1 MNKKGFA
8 ALAIILIVVVV
19 LAVVGGIAWVHYY
32 YLPSTSSATTTP
44 NAATP
49 SPETAAAMLA
59 IQTVKSGTVAQYLDV
74 VPTPHTL
81 HPINATGFSKL
92 LFNGIIISFPWT
104 DANSTTSKSQT
115 FIQARFSNGREFTL
129 FDYGKDV
136 SPQGFATQ
144 SSSIQ
149 TGYDL
154 WSAALNATPDEITN
168 STPGDEAQFI
178 AKLVILKS
186 TIFVGFS
193 SSYSFSTNV
202 VRGFQFGEASTSKE
216 ADINFFDQN
225 DNHYNLLISGT
236 QDEIDYVLAS
246 IQPSHLE

>member
-154 WSAALNATPDEITN
+154 WSAALKVSFA
-168 STPGDEAQFI
+168 
-178 AKLVILKS
+178 
-186 TIFVGFS
+186 S
-193 SSYSFSTNV
+193 SVYE
-202 VRGFQFGEASTSKE
+202 G
-216 ADINFFDQN
+216 NFFR
-225 DNHYNLLISGT
+225 ISK
-236 QDEIDYVLAS
+236 IF
-246 IQPSHLE
+246 